1 MLMISVCYK
10 YQLNL
15 KTCVQPVVDR
25 LFYSLN
31 HGGFYL
37 PSSWDL
43 CTTACDTLATVDMFQ
58 TEKTLIDE

>member
-1 MLMISVCYK
+1 MISVCYK

-15 KTCVQPVVDR
+15 KTCVQLVIDR

-31 HGGFYL
+31 HFYF

-43 CTTACDTLATVDMFQ
+43 CTTACDTLATADMFQ
-58 TEKTLIDE
+58 TAKTFIDE